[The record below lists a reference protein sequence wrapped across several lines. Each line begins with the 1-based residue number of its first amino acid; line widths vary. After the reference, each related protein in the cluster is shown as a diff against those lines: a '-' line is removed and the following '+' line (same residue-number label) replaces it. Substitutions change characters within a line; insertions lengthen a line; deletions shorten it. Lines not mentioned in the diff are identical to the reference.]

1 MAREFDC
8 FHDDIGGFEGN
19 NMAECKESEY
29 DSDDYDFETKW
40 KNCEEN
46 ISSGRG

>member
-29 DSDDYDFETKW
+29 DSDDYDFETK
-40 KNCEEN
+40 
-46 ISSGRG
+46 